1 MGSYGRCTAY
11 GSVGRT
17 LRAIFFITNILSV
30 IFCVLTIAYGGWLVS
45 NRSVYAELLAP
56 SLYVDVGRIMIVVGI
71 ISIGNACIAVYSVLK
86 ELRCGMYS
94 FSVSSLIIFIMF
106 FIGGVM
112 GFVFRYQ
119 LVHQI
124 PLHLKMLTSL
134 RELYGTSEMEKVT
147 NAWDELQ
154 SNFHCCGVN
163 ETDDVRVWRTSKW
176 YMHQKAIP
184 PATKP
189 ILPLSCCV
197 KGMEE
202 ECLKGD
208 PFHPDSAVMFT
219 DTCYEPL
226 RSDLLAVVHIAAWLS
241 IVTSFV
247 LRTPDLSRNDR
258 HRRHD
263 LRIPLQT
270 AQITKA
276 LMPSC
281 LSIH

>member
-1 MGSYGRCTAY
+1 NCWSAY
-11 GSVGRT
+11 SGLGRT
-17 LRAIFFITNILSV
+17 VRNLFFLTNGLSIL
-30 IFCVLTIAYGGWLVS
+30 FCLLTIAYGGWLVN

-56 SLYVDVGRIMIVVGI
+56 SLYVDVGRIMIVVGV
-71 ISIGNACIAVYSVLK
+71 ISIGNACIAVYSVVK

-94 FSVSSLIIFIMF
+94 FSIASLVIFIMF

-134 RELYGTSEMEKVT
+134 RELYGTAEMEKVT

-163 ETDDVRVWRTSKW
+163 GTDDGRVWRTSKW
-176 YMHQKAIP
+176 YMHQKAIA
-184 PATKP
+184 PAIKP

-197 KGMEE
+197 KGMED

-208 PFHPDSAVMFT
+208 PNHPNTSFMFT

-226 RSDLLAVVHIAAWLS
+226 RTDLLAVVHIAAWMS
-241 IVTSFV
+241 IVCSSIGLLPAIFASFYAKMI
-247 LRTPDLSRNDR
+247 R
-258 HRRHD
+258 
-263 LRIPLQT
+263 
-270 AQITKA
+270 K
-276 LMPSC
+276 
-281 LSIH
+281 

>member
-1 MGSYGRCTAY
+1 MGSYSRWSAP
-11 GSVGRT
+11 GSIGRT
-17 LRAIFFITNILSV
+17 LRFLFFLTNVISAILCI
-30 IFCVLTIAYGGWLVS
+30 LTIAYGGWLVA

-71 ISIGNACIAVYSVLK
+71 ISIVNAGIAVYSVVH

-94 FSVSSLIIFIMF
+94 FSVSSIVIFIMF

-163 ETDDVRVWRTSKW
+163 GTDDVRVWRTSKW

-197 KGMEE
+197 KGMEDA
-202 ECLKGD
+202 CLLGD
-208 PFHPDSAVMFT
+208 PTHPDPTIMFT

-241 IVTSFV
+241 IVTIV
-247 LRTPDLSRNDR
+247 TGNLRFS
-258 HRRHD
+258 
-263 LRIPLQT
+263 LRSTHSKMNL
-270 AQITKA
+270 
-276 LMPSC
+276 LEV